1 MAENQI
7 VIVNGK
13 NILVEDLPE
22 QAQFAYSRLLVIN
35 QGLKSSQVQIND
47 LTVLRKHYET
57 IINKAVEDMENDK
70 KQEAKL
76 KKDSK
81 KPAEDKK

>member
-1 MAENQI
+1 MAEAQI
-7 VIVNGK
+7 VKINGK

-35 QGLKSSQVQIND
+35 QGLQSAQIQIND
-47 LTVLRKHYET
+47 LTVLQKHYET
-57 IINKAVEDMENDK
+57 IISKAVEDMENDK
-70 KQEAKL
+70 KQEAKM

-81 KPAEDKK
+81 KPEEKKK